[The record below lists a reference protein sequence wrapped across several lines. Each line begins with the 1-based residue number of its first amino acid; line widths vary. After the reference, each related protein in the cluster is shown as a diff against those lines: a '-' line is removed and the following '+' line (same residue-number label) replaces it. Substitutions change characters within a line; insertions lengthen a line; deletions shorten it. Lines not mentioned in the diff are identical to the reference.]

1 MYKTETNEQMQK
13 IRVAKGEKV
22 ERMDKLEAWD

>member
-1 MYKTETNEQMQK
+1 MYKTEINVQMQK

-22 ERMDKLEAWD
+22 ERRDKLEVWD